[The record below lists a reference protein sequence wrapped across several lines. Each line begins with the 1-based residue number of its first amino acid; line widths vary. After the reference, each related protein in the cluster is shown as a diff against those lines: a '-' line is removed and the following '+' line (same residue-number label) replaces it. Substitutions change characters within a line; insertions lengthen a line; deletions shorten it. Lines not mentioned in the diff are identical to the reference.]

1 MLHNAA
7 LMSNPGSNAGIFY
20 GFYINLVEL
29 IYSYCSIQ
37 ANAVSSKLGSN
48 MDELVRT
55 SQHLAT
61 FTLEIA
67 LTN

>member
-20 GFYINLVEL
+20 GFYIKLVEL
-29 IYSYCSIQ
+29 ICLYYFIK
-37 ANAVSSKLGSN
+37 VDTLFSKLGSN
-48 MDELVRT
+48 MDELARV
-55 SQHLAT
+55 SQYLAT
-61 FTLEIA
+61 FALEIA